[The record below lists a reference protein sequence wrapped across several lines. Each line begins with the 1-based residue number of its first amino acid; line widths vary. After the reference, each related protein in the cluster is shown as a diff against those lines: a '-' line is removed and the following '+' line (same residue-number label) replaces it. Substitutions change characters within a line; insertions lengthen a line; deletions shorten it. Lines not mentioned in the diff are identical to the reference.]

1 MRRRGAGGVVGVV
14 DPEYPYFC
22 GAEGAGSEQEIA
34 LFSEPDRQGLAAGEE
49 GTTLVDGVAWGPVG
63 YPAPLVRG
71 VHKGQR
77 RVKDSLFR
85 ARGGQDLRVGV
96 ERYPVA
102 TAHKAYEG
110 LS

>member
-1 MRRRGAGGVVGVV
+1 MGRRGAGGVVGVV

-22 GAEGAGSEQEIA
+22 GAEGAGSEQEAA
-34 LFSEPDRQGLAAGEE
+34 LFSEPDREGLAAGEE
-49 GTTLVDGVAWGPVG
+49 ATPLVDGVARGPVG
-63 YPAPLVRG
+63 YPAPLVRR

-85 ARGGQDLRVGV
+85 ARGGQGLRVGG
-96 ERYPVA
+96 EGYPVA
-102 TAHKAYEG
+102 TAHKTYER